1 MSIKIRRQDALDY
14 HSQGQPGKIE
24 VVPTKTL
31 STQLDLAL
39 AYSPGVAE
47 PCKEIAANKEDVYKY
62 TAKGNLVAVITNGT
76 AVLGLGNIGP
86 EASKPVMEGKGVLFK
101 KFAGIDVFDIEIDE
115 EDPDSFI
122 KIVKSL
128 EPTFG
133 GINLEDIKAPECFKI
148 ETELREKMN
157 IPVMHDDQ
165 HGTAIISSAA
175 LLNALEIVGKKI
187 DEIVL
192 VVNGAGA
199 AAVSCTRLYFSLGL
213 TRENLI
219 MCDSQGVIRIDRD
232 QLDPIKAEFAT
243 AREVLTLQQAI
254 KGADVFIGL
263 SKADILTPQDILN
276 MASDPIVF
284 ALANPNPEIAY
295 EVAMKTRPDLIMATG
310 RSDHPNQVNN
320 VLGFPY
326 IFRGAL
332 DVRATEINEAM
343 KLAAVKALSIL
354 AKEPVPDMVIKAYG
368 DTKIQFGKQYLIPKP
383 LDPRLIT
390 TISPA
395 VAKAAMDSGM
405 ATNPI
410 KDWGKYHQDLLK
422 RIGIDDK
429 LTSRIIDL
437 AKKNPKRVVFAE
449 ADNHKILKAA
459 QVLQDEGIAHP
470 ILLGSRS
477 EIERLIKEHNLEL
490 GECKIVDPREE
501 KALTEKYARHYYENR
516 QRKGATISDANRQI
530 RDRNGFG
537 AMMVEFGE
545 ADALVSGLTKDY
557 SKTILPSLQIIGMAP
572 GVKRVAGMYIIMNK
586 KGNFFFADCTVNVD
600 PTAEEL
606 VGIIGLAK
614 RGVKFFDY
622 EPRVA
627 MLSYSNFGSSKGDIP
642 DKTREAVRL
651 AKEKYPDLIIEGDIQ
666 ANVALNTDL
675 QKENYPFSSLAKEG
689 ANTLIFPNLA
699 SGNIAY
705 KLLMEI
711 GGAEA
716 IGPILL
722 GMKKPVH
729 VLQLGSSIREIVNMA
744 AIAVVDAQLQER
756 NEHI

>member
-1 MSIKIRRQDALDY
+1 MSIKIRKQDALDY
-14 HSQGQPGKIE
+14 HTQGQPGKIE
-24 VVPTKTL
+24 VVPTKAL

-62 TAKGNLVAVITNGT
+62 TAKGNLVAVISNGT

-115 EDPDSFI
+115 EDPDEFI

-187 DEIVL
+187 DEIVI

-243 AREVLTLQQAI
+243 AREVSTLQQAI

-263 SKADILTPQDILN
+263 SKADIFTPQDILN

-295 EVAMKTRPDLIMATG
+295 NVAMKTRPDLIMATG

-343 KLAAVKALSIL
+343 KLAAVRALSIL
-354 AKEPVPDMVIKAYG
+354 AKEPVPDIVIKAYG
-368 DTKIQFGKQYLIPKP
+368 DTKILFGRGYLIPKP

-405 ATNPI
+405 ATTPI
-410 KDWGKYHQDLLK
+410 TDWGKYHQDLLK

-459 QVLQDEGIAHP
+459 QVLQDEGIAIP
-470 ILLGSRS
+470 ILLGSRV
-477 EIERLIKEHNLEL
+477 EIEKLIKEHSLEL
-490 GECKIVDPREE
+490 DNCKIVDPREE
-501 KALTEKYARHYYENR
+501 KILTEKYAQHYYAKR
-516 QRKGATISDANRQI
+516 QRKGATIYDANRQM

-627 MLSYSNFGSSKGDIP
+627 MLSYSNFGSSKGDVP

-666 ANVALNTDL
+666 ANVAVNTDL

-729 VLQLGSSIREIVNMA
+729 ILQLGSSIREIVNMA
-744 AIAVVDAQLQER
+744 AIAVVDAQLQEK
-756 NEHI
+756 NEHL